1 MPTYSSDAPSV
12 NSAIKSHPLAD
23 IFPLLEGEEFAQLVA
38 DIKANGQ
45 HEPVVIYQDQI
56 LDGRNRYRAC
66 IAAGVDC
73 RSIAYTGDDH
83 SII

>member
-38 DIKANGQ
+38 DIMANG
-45 HEPVVIYQDQI
+45 
-56 LDGRNRYRAC
+56 
-66 IAAGVDC
+66 
-73 RSIAYTGDDH
+73 
-83 SII
+83 